1 MATSWFT
8 GVCDTLLQR
17 IQAWDQ
23 GYENG
28 EVYATRKYLSEKF
41 EHMDVPVQFRH
52 SIPFSLP
59 EMTHLVRILT
69 AEKPKWTLTQDFTK
83 ILAIMRN
90 PMERKKHQ
98 KMMVSRPDGYF
109 VIALVCEKTEV
120 SELSALLLAVKE
132 GRPVVTMD
140 ELAASKKKAGKGMWE
155 R

>member
-1 MATSWFT
+1 MATTWFT

-17 IQAWDQ
+17 IQAWDT

-52 SIPFSLP
+52 SIPFSLQ

-90 PMERKKHQ
+90 PVERKKHQ
-98 KMMVSRPDGYF
+98 RMIVSRTDGYF

-120 SELSALLLAVKE
+120 SELSAILLAVKE
-132 GRPVVTMD
+132 GRPVITMD
-140 ELAASKKKAGKGMWE
+140 ELAAGKKKAGKGMWE